1 LRGDAYILETAFNP
15 WQVAVKLSSKEDVVR
30 LQQKNPQRLLDALD
44 VLTQSHI
51 NHAKRAFAAGASGIL
66 FSIANA
72 NRTELSP
79 ADYAKF
85 SAPFD
90 KRFFDATSTAKLNFL
105 HLHWEN
111 EYVDQFVGF
120 QAPVVNWSVQ
130 SSGVSVST
138 VRSKFSQT
146 IATGIDEKNYKD
158 LSPAQM
164 RDQWQSARNVAGSK
178 FILTPGCSVPNDSTE
193 EELSRLPQVVGA

>member
-1 LRGDAYILETAFNP
+1 M
-15 WQVAVKLSSKEDVVR
+15 
-30 LQQKNPQRLLDALD
+30 
-44 VLTQSHI
+44 
-51 NHAKRAFAAGASGIL
+51 NHAKRAFAAGASGVL

-72 NRTELSP
+72 NHAELSP

-90 KRFFDATSTAKLNFL
+90 KRFFAATASAKLNVL

-111 EYVDQFVGF
+111 EYVDQFVDF

-158 LSPAQM
+158 LSSEQI
-164 RDQWQSARNVAGSK
+164 RNQWQTARNVAGSK
-178 FILTPGCSVPNDSTE
+178 FILTPGCSVPNDSTD

>member
-1 LRGDAYILETAFNP
+1 MPEL
-15 WQVAVKLSSKEDVVR
+15 
-30 LQQKNPQRLLDALD
+30 PQRSLFSRRALPE
-44 VLTQSHI
+44 VS
-51 NHAKRAFAAGASGIL
+51 KIL

-72 NRTELSP
+72 NRAELSP

-90 KRFFDATSTAKLNFL
+90 KRFFAATANAKLNFL

-111 EYVDQFVGF
+111 EYVDQFVDF

-138 VRSKFSQT
+138 VRSRFSQM

-158 LSPAQM
+158 LSSE
-164 RDQWQSARNVAGSK
+164 RIRNQWQTARNVAGSN
-178 FILTPGCSVPNDSTE
+178 FILTPGCSVPNYSTD
-193 EELSRLPQVVGA
+193 EELSRLPQAVGA

>member
-1 LRGDAYILETAFNP
+1 M
-15 WQVAVKLSSKEDVVR
+15 
-30 LQQKNPQRLLDALD
+30 PQRSLFSRRALPE
-44 VLTQSHI
+44 VS
-51 NHAKRAFAAGASGIL
+51 KIL

-72 NRTELSP
+72 NRAELSP

-90 KRFFDATSTAKLNFL
+90 KRFFAATANAKLNFL

-111 EYVDQFVGF
+111 EYVDQFVDF
-120 QAPVVNWSVQ
+120 RAPVVNWSVQ

-146 IATGIDEKNYKD
+146 IATGIDEKNYKA
-158 LSPAQM
+158 LSSEQI
-164 RDQWQSARNVAGSK
+164 RNQWQAASNASGSK
-178 FILTPGCSVPNDSTE
+178 FILTPGCSVPNDSTD

>member
-1 LRGDAYILETAFNP
+1 
-15 WQVAVKLSSKEDVVR
+15 
-30 LQQKNPQRLLDALD
+30 

-51 NHAKRAFAAGASGIL
+51 NHAKRAFAADASGIL

-79 ADYAKF
+79 ADYARF

-90 KRFFDATSTAKLNFL
+90 KRFLEATANAKLNFL

-138 VRSKFSQT
+138 VRGKFAQT
-146 IATGIDEKNYKD
+146 IAAGIDEKNCEN
-158 LSPAQM
+158 LSSEQI
-164 RDQWQSARNVAGSK
+164 RNQWQTARNVAGSK
-178 FILTPGCSVPNDSTE
+178 FILTPGCSVPNDSTD
-193 EELSRLPQVVGA
+193 EELSRLARVVGASDPLRNQCGSFGLQKSVPPSSSQGAHDSGPLYSPSISAA

>member
-1 LRGDAYILETAFNP
+1 M
-15 WQVAVKLSSKEDVVR
+15 
-30 LQQKNPQRLLDALD
+30 LDALD
-44 VLTQSHI
+44 ILTQSHI

-72 NRTELSP
+72 KREELSP
-79 ADYAKF
+79 ADYARF

-90 KRFFDATSTAKLNFL
+90 RRFFDATSSAKLNFL

-120 QAPVVNWSVQ
+120 NAPVVNWSVQ
-130 SSGVSVST
+130 ASGVQVST

-146 IATGIDEKNYKD
+146 IATGIDEAKYKD
-158 LSPAQM
+158 LSLAQI
-164 RDQWQSARNVAGSK
+164 RDQWQCASGAAGSK
-178 FILTPGCSVPNDSTE
+178 FILTPGCSVPNDSTDE
-193 EELSRLPQVVGA
+193 QLSRLPQVVGA